1 MVCQLR
7 EIFRRDLPPP
17 MPHSCQ
23 SLRQNGQSCLCFY
36 YFVFLFFFHVVCS
49 HVYFFSLF
57 CLLVCSVQDYTSY
70 PFNSDEGGADYYLS
84 KSDCVTCIT
93 SLDCTPPPR
102 LTSSPY
108 VDRVDGR
115 SIRSSSLYGNRA
127 GQNTFLDPKKIMI
140 AGQTT
145 REKPFG
151 D

>member
-1 MVCQLR
+1 MVSR
-7 EIFRRDLPPP
+7 VYVFYFF
-17 MPHSCQ
+17 M
-23 SLRQNGQSCLCFY
+23 CFY
-36 YFVFLFFFHVVCS
+36 VFFHVVCS
-49 HVYFFSLF
+49 HVIYFFSLF
-57 CLLVCSVQDYTSY
+57 LLVCSVQDYTSY